1 MAFRSSSEAR
11 WAKLQ
16 PWAGDGAEFA
26 LTPANDHS
34 VLLDDDIINYGPF
47 VKTYS
52 SGFCLPKSRGISLRS
67 QPAGDLRWILR
78 NFQSDIIQASKYFP
92 RKPLIQPL
100 LPKPYFAKCLRIS
113 PHKLLQLI

>member
-1 MAFRSSSEAR
+1 MAFRGSLETRRAN
-11 WAKLQ
+11 LQ

-26 LTPANDHS
+26 LTPANNHS

-52 SGFCLPKSRGISLRS
+52 SGFRLPKSRGIPIRLG
-67 QPAGDLRWILR
+67 PAGDLRWIIR
-78 NFQSDIIQASKYFP
+78 NFQSDIMQASKYFP
-92 RKPLIQPL
+92 RKPSAPSL

-113 PHKLLQLI
+113 PQKLLQLI

>member
-1 MAFRSSSEAR
+1 MAFRGSLETRRAN
-11 WAKLQ
+11 LQ

-52 SGFCLPKSRGISLRS
+52 SGFRLPKSRGIPIRLG
-67 QPAGDLRWILR
+67 PAGDLRWIIR
-78 NFQSDIIQASKYFP
+78 NFQSDIMQASKYFP
-92 RKPLIQPL
+92 RKPSAPSL

-113 PHKLLQLI
+113 PQKLLQLI